1 MIANNRAGHRRPA
14 PWTDHPRTWY
24 TLERWRRLRRHQL
37 NKQPVCERCLERGL
51 VRVATVADHIEDHR
65 NWNEFL
71 TGKLRSLCRECH
83 EIRHG
88 RLLVPT
94 EIGEDGWPKQSGG
107 GPPTIDNVS
116 ASGLRA
122 RRAGSLLRPKVK
134 YPPDINDLAMVN
146 QWHMCVLGISVPT
159 AVAYSAASALACSS
173 IAGIVCASARAAC
186 LRQSGHVSSDI

>member
-37 NKQPVCERCLERGL
+37 NKQPVCEMCLERGL

-107 GPPTIDNVS
+107 GPPTIDDVS

-122 RRAGSLLRPKVK
+122 RRGPWHSGNFRPSPRVAFLR
-134 YPPDINDLAMVN
+134 YYNQLALHVGGRRSR
-146 QWHMCVLGISVPT
+146 LVPFWP
-159 AVAYSAASALACSS
+159 AN
-173 IAGIVCASARAAC
+173 
-186 LRQSGHVSSDI
+186 

>member
-37 NKQPVCERCLERGL
+37 NKQPVCEMCLERGL

-107 GPPTIDNVS
+107 GPPTIDDVS

-122 RRAGSLLRPKVK
+122 RRGPWHSGNFRPS
-134 YPPDINDLAMVN
+134 PPGCISE
-146 QWHMCVLGISVPT
+146 VLQPT
-159 AVAYSAASALACSS
+159 
-173 IAGIVCASARAAC
+173 CASRRRATVA
-186 LRQSGHVSSDI
+186 VSTLLAGELTYGRRRPISESVKSVVLYYTFRHPKRS

>member
-37 NKQPVCERCLERGL
+37 NKQPVCEMCLERGL

-107 GPPTIDNVS
+107 GPQQSTT
-116 ASGLRA
+116 
-122 RRAGSLLRPKVK
+122 
-134 YPPDINDLAMVN
+134 LA
-146 QWHMCVLGISVPT
+146 Q
-159 AVAYSAASALACSS
+159 VAC
-173 IAGIVCASARAAC
+173 GRAAALGTPEIFDHPPRVAF
-186 LRQSGHVSSDI
+186 LRYYNQLALHVGGRRSRLVPFWPAS

>member
-88 RLLVPT
+88 RLLVTT

-107 GPPTIDNVS
+107 GPPTIDDVS

-122 RRAGSLLRPKVK
+122 RREAVVVVYSYHSPRAFEIAKEFRSFILNRVRARPYRQPCGPDHAGGGRPPKRLRR
-134 YPPDINDLAMVN
+134 
-146 QWHMCVLGISVPT
+146 S
-159 AVAYSAASALACSS
+159 ACSL
-173 IAGIVCASARAAC
+173 A
-186 LRQSGHVSSDI
+186 

>member
-37 NKQPVCERCLERGL
+37 NKQPVCEMCLERGL

-107 GPPTIDNVS
+107 GPQQSTTLAQVACAPRLL
-116 ASGLRA
+116 ALRKFLT
-122 RRAGSLLRPKVK
+122 S
-134 YPPDINDLAMVN
+134 PP
-146 QWHMCVLGISVPT
+146 
-159 AVAYSAASALACSS
+159 AAFKTGCTVMRE
-173 IAGIVCASARAAC
+173 GIVRNPDQLDTDARAIC
-186 LRQSGHVSSDI
+186 N